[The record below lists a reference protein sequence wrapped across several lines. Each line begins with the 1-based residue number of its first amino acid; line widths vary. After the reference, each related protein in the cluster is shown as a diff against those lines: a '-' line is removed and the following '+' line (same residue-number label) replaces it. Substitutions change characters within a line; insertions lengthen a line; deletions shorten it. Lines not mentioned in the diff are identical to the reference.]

1 MSVRLPADVTAFT
14 EFVNASSSRLFRTA
28 YALVGDRQLAQDLLQ
43 EALVRTY
50 VAWPRLRD
58 ETKAEAYTKRTIVTT
73 LISWR
78 RRQSFHERP
87 AEFLPEVQVEDDK
100 ERLATQ
106 DDLWA
111 QIRLLPPR
119 QRAAVTLRFC
129 EDLTET
135 QTAELMGCSVGTV
148 KRQVS
153 VALAKLRDRMGAD
166 AELPL
171 PTNEAVIS

>member
-1 MSVRLPADVTAFT
+1 MTVRRPADVTAFS
-14 EFVNASSSRLFRTA
+14 EFVIASSGRLFRTA
-28 YALVGDRQLAQDLLQ
+28 YVLVGDRQLAQDLLQ
-43 EALVRTY
+43 EALVKTY

-58 ETKAEAYTKRTIVTT
+58 ERKADAYTRRTMVTT

-78 RRQSFHERP
+78 RRRSFHERP
-87 AEFLPEVQVEDDK
+87 VDDLPEVPVEDDQ
-100 ERLATQ
+100 ERLAAQ

-119 QRAAVTLRFC
+119 QRAAVTLRYC

-153 VALAKLRDRMGAD
+153 SGLAKLRERMGAD

-171 PTNEAVIS
+171 LAEEAVTP